1 MAPVAQKR
9 AWKNEAGERRPK
21 KKVKR
26 VKKQDDY
33 YSSDEDEENTANGAV
48 QRASDAPKNMPKRV
62 ANVEE
67 VEITGGNSLPLGERV
82 PGKNTTSRRESKSV
96 PRPKPILKKAA
107 PVQISKATAQPQ
119 VESESGDDEGIQVD
133 DLETNT
139 ALNMNVDE
147 SSADDDDDD
156 DDADNLDD
164 LDENDEPDLE
174 ATSSGEEDD
183 SESEG
188 GDDGTSQASSSH
200 TLSQR
205 KKRNDPTAF
214 ATSISKILETKLS
227 TSKRSD
233 PVLSRSKSALEAS
246 QTLADA
252 KLEAKARAQ
261 IRAEKRAA
269 AEKGRVKDVLG
280 LQTPDVDTGA
290 MVEEERRLK
299 KIAQRGVVFMFNA
312 VRKAQVSAEE
322 ERKRVVG
329 EGVVGMQ
336 KREERVNDMSKQG
349 FLELIS
355 SGGKQKQQQ
364 QQVVE
369 AS

>member
-62 ANVEE
+62 AKVEE

-107 PVQISKATAQPQ
+107 PVQISKATARPQ
-119 VESESGDDEGIQVD
+119 VESESGDDEGIQMD

-147 SSADDDDDD
+147 SSADDDDD
-156 DDADNLDD
+156 NLDD

-174 ATSSGEEDD
+174 ATSSAEEDD

-188 GDDGTSQASSSH
+188 GDDRTSQASSSH

-322 ERKRVVG
+322 ERKKVVG

>member
-62 ANVEE
+62 AKVEE

-119 VESESGDDEGIQVD
+119 VESESGDDGGIQVD

-147 SSADDDDDD
+147 SSAEDDDD
-156 DDADNLDD
+156 DNLDD

-174 ATSSGEEDD
+174 ATSSAEEDD

-188 GDDGTSQASSSH
+188 GDDGTSQASSH

-322 ERKRVVG
+322 ERKKVVG

-364 QQVVE
+364 QVVE

>member
-62 ANVEE
+62 AKVEE

-107 PVQISKATAQPQ
+107 PVQISKATAQAQ
-119 VESESGDDEGIQVD
+119 IESESGDDEGIQVD

-147 SSADDDDDD
+147 SSADDDDD
-156 DDADNLDD
+156 NLDD
-164 LDENDEPDLE
+164 LDENDEPDLD
-174 ATSSGEEDD
+174 ATSSAEEDD

-322 ERKRVVG
+322 ERKKVVG

-364 QQVVE
+364 QVVE